1 MFNYCTL
8 FHNNTQLWLS
18 AVLDSAQIW
27 LSAVPDSA
35 QSASVLARTT
45 LSVTHR
51 CPWQRLAWP
60 SLSILSVDC
69 FGILQKNF
77 VRVKKRQL
85 GLNHPNRLGSKI
97 LWHLTYCTFKR
108 NFAYYTWCFCGK
120 PVFDCKVLKKF
131 KLRIFKLKSRRNAI
145 TRLEVEAQYFINDR
159 VVTLFLNR
167 FIPHWIFYF
176 VGIILGP

>member
-131 KLRIFKLKSRRNAI
+131 QTSDFQTKISAKRNYASWSRS
-145 TRLEVEAQYFINDR
+145 TV
-159 VVTLFLNR
+159 
-167 FIPHWIFYF
+167 FYQWPRCYSF
-176 VGIILGP
+176 F